1 MKKYFLTAAAL
12 LLLSP
17 LTASAGLL
25 GTGNLTIT
33 ASDPFIGGYYGDYDA
48 SNYFKTGG
56 MEIKFADWDV
66 FCVSAES
73 ITSGSTNEFG
83 FYAASEKLGANTAL
97 ITWIAN
103 WADVESNNDADKGYA
118 QGAIWEAIGV
128 LTTTSYL
135 PLFTNTADGLFYKA
149 TNQDAYV
156 NQWLVAVNPTIPATG
171 STAPLGTG
179 GVQDYLVKAAPV
191 PEPGTM
197 LLFGTGLA
205 GLAAVSRRRRS

>member
-1 MKKYFLTAAAL
+1 MKKQLIATAAL
-12 LLLSP
+12 LLLAP

-33 ASDPFIGGYYGDYDA
+33 ASDPVIGGYYGDYDA

-73 ITSGSTNEFG
+73 ITSGSINEFG
-83 FYAASEKLGANTAL
+83 FYAASEKLGAKTAL

-103 WADVESNNDADKGYA
+103 WANVASDNDTNKGDA
-118 QGAIWEAIGV
+118 QGAIWEALGV

-135 PLFTNTADGLFYKA
+135 PRFTNTTDGLFHIA
-149 TNQDAYV
+149 TNKDAYV
-156 NQWLVAVNPTIPATG
+156 NQWLVAVNPTTIPVTG
-171 STAPLGTG
+171 GALGAG

-191 PEPGTM
+191 PEPATM

-205 GLAAVSRRRRS
+205 SLAAVARRRRN